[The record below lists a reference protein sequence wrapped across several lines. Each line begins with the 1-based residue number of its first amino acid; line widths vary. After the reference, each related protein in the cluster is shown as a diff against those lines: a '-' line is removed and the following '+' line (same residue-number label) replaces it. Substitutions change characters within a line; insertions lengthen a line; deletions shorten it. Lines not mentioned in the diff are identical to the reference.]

1 MIKFFRKIRQNLL
14 SKGKT
19 GKYFKYAIGE
29 IILVVIGILI
39 ALSIN
44 NWNEQRKFREF
55 EIFTLKEVKNN
66 LKNDSVQIQMILQD
80 RRSVA
85 KSLQNLSNMDFEST
99 DTMQLAN
106 EIRNIWGF
114 DRFFP
119 NRNGYEALKSRGF
132 QISNTNLRNVLG
144 KYYENDLA
152 KVSASIRDIE
162 TAFVNDFNPIVRKG
176 YFRINHTLKTL
187 EIVNR
192 NNQNFQNDI
201 MEYINVLSP
210 NHEATVISIEE
221 FSKINKRT
229 LNILN
234 SSLNELN

>member
-221 FSKINKRT
+221 FSKINKRA